1 MKRPLTFQ
9 AILCAVTCLAS
20 SASAFA
26 GSATTDPQPQHPYYL
41 HALSD
46 LRASRWM
53 LEHRPGNWNQTVDEV
68 NAVQQIDAAIGEI
81 KKASIDDGKNLEDHP
96 PVDERNDHGGRL
108 EEGRDLLLKA
118 RQDISH
124 DEDNQFAQGLQG
136 RAYMHIDAALNSVNK
151 ALQGFH
157 PAYLHALSDLRAARW
172 MIEHRPG
179 NWDQTVDEVNA
190 VQQIDY
196 AIQEIKHASI
206 EDGKNL
212 EDHPT
217 VDERND
223 HDGRLHE
230 AVDFLAKARQDI
242 GQDEDN
248 TFAAGLQ
255 AKAYN
260 HIDAAIASVKKAIHS

>member
-1 MKRPLTFQ
+1 MKHSFIRRIIFCSGV
-9 AILCAVTCLAS
+9 AILGCTS
-20 SASAFA
+20 ITSFA
-26 GSATTDPQPQHPYYL
+26 IGNPDDQDHPYYL

-124 DEDNQFAQGLQG
+124 DEDNRFAQGLQA
-136 RAYMHIDAALNSVNK
+136 RAYQHIDAALQSINK

-157 PAYLHALSDLRAARW
+157 PPYLSALSDLRAARW

-179 NWDQTVDEVNA
+179 NWDQTVDEVTA
-190 VQQIDY
+190 VQQIDA
-196 AIQEIKHASI
+196 AIGEIKKASI
-206 EDGKNL
+206 DDGKNVN
-212 EDHPT
+212 DHPP

-230 AVDFLAKARQDI
+230 AVDFLGKARYDI
-242 GQDEDN
+242 SGDEDN
-248 TFAAGLQ
+248 TFAQGLQ
-255 AKAYN
+255 SRAYN
-260 HIDAAIASVKKAIHS
+260 HIDQAIAAVKKAIHS